1 MVTTVRFFVT
11 VEKKPPESEETQD
24 EDTVLR
30 ERIALRSE
38 LNPSY
43 SPKTTRRMQMRIS
56 YAERDG
62 EGGKEVEVIGTPESP
77 PEPTSQ
83 RGKPDHRVSCRALGE
98 ADHEG
103 WLSKK
108 GI

>member
-1 MVTTVRFFVT
+1 MTVRFFVT
-11 VEKKPPESEETQD
+11 IEKKPPEETQETQETQD

-62 EGGKEVEVIGTPESP
+62 EGKYSL
-77 PEPTSQ
+77 
-83 RGKPDHRVSCRALGE
+83 H
-98 ADHEG
+98 
-103 WLSKK
+103 
-108 GI
+108 

>member
-1 MVTTVRFFVT
+1 MNYHSNELITFSQGDIEYQFPIIQLGNDCKVFVT
-11 VEKKPPESEETQD
+11 VEKKPPEETQETQD

-62 EGGKEVEVIGTPESP
+62 EGKYSL
-77 PEPTSQ
+77 
-83 RGKPDHRVSCRALGE
+83 H
-98 ADHEG
+98 
-103 WLSKK
+103 
-108 GI
+108 